1 MILKT
6 KDYTINK
13 ITSNYFTMSDVIQ
26 ILKKVGAIL
35 PNDHFVGTSGLHID
49 TYINKDM
56 LYLHTRDTSEICK
69 MFAEK
74 YKDQNI
80 EAVVGPAVGGIILS
94 QWTAYHLS
102 EITGK
107 EVLALY
113 TEKDADKNQVFTR
126 GYDKFAKGKRI
137 LFVEDLVTTG
147 GSVMKA
153 IKSVEAVGGIV
164 AGVCVMV
171 NKNPTQVNKEHLG
184 VEIDALSV
192 YEVATF
198 EADAC
203 PMCKSA
209 VPVNVTVGHG
219 KKFLESKK

>member
-1 MILKT
+1 
-6 KDYTINK
+6 
-13 ITSNYFTMSDVIQ
+13 MSDVIEV
-26 ILKKVGAIL
+26 LKKTGAIL

-56 LYLHTRDTSEICK
+56 LYLHTRETSEICK

-102 EITGK
+102 EITGR

-126 GYDKFAKGKRI
+126 GYDAFAKGKRV

-171 NKNPTQVNKEHLG
+171 NKNPKVVNKENLG
-184 VEIDALSV
+184 IEIDSLGV
-192 YEVATF
+192 YEVEAY
-198 EADAC
+198 EADDC
-203 PMCKSA
+203 PLCKEGK
-209 VPVNVTVGHG
+209 PVNTTVGHG
-219 KKFLESKK
+219 KKFLESLKS

>member
-1 MILKT
+1 
-6 KDYTINK
+6 
-13 ITSNYFTMSDVIQ
+13 MSDVIEV
-26 ILKKVGAIL
+26 LKKTGAIL

-56 LYLHTRDTSEICK
+56 LYLHTRETSEICK

-102 EITGK
+102 EITGR
-107 EVLALY
+107 EILALY

-126 GYDKFAKGKRI
+126 GYDAFAKGKRV

-153 IKSVEAVGGIV
+153 IKSVEAAGGIV

-171 NKNPTQVNKEHLG
+171 NKNPKVVNKENLG
-184 VEIDALSV
+184 VGIDSLGV
-192 YEVATF
+192 YEV
-198 EADAC
+198 EAYEAHDC
-203 PMCKSA
+203 PMCKEGK
-209 VPVNVTVGHG
+209 PVNTTVGHG
-219 KKFLESKK
+219 KKFLESLKS

>member
-1 MILKT
+1 
-6 KDYTINK
+6 
-13 ITSNYFTMSDVIQ
+13 
-26 ILKKVGAIL
+26 
-35 PNDHFVGTSGLHID
+35 
-49 TYINKDM
+49 
-56 LYLHTRDTSEICK
+56 

-102 EITGK
+102 EITGR

-113 TEKDADKNQVFTR
+113 TEKDAEKNQVFTR
-126 GYDKFAKGKRI
+126 GYDAFAKGRRI

-153 IKSVEAVGGIV
+153 IKSVEAAGGIV

-171 NKNPTQVNKEHLG
+171 NKNPKFVNKENLG
-184 VEIDALSV
+184 VEIDSLGV

-198 EADAC
+198 DADSC
-203 PMCKSA
+203 PMCKSG
-209 VPVNVTVGHG
+209 VPINTTVGHG
-219 KKFLESKK
+219 KKFLEVKGLKV